1 MGSVG
6 GRLTVVTERQRRSLA
21 GTLFAG
27 DKPRIVEIKGIT
39 RSLLPETFESYS
51 RAEARADELNRQE
64 RVMALR
70 AFA

>member
-1 MGSVG
+1 MNKKYHPALIANRADSRVATHRWSV
-6 GRLTVVTERQRRSLA
+6 L
-21 GTLFAG
+21 
-27 DKPRIVEIKGIT
+27 VEIKGIT

-70 AFA
+70 AFI